1 MKLLA
6 VVFAVLLT
14 LTGNAWAQ
22 KKDKDAPPAS
32 IMQGLKNRIGKDAPI
47 ANIRRSPLPGLWEFS
62 INGDVLYTD
71 VNGRYL
77 FQGNLIDLNTRENLT
92 EARSQE
98 INKVDFSKL
107 PFELALKTVRG
118 NGLRVFAMFADPNC
132 GFCKKIE
139 KDIES
144 LTDVTIYTFFIPILS
159 EDSHLKSRQI
169 WCAADKQV
177 AWDDWMLRDK
187 APTGEGNC
195 AHPIDRIMTLGRQLR
210 INGTPTL
217 FFPDGRRIPGA
228 IPLEQIEALLNE
240 TSRLVKK

>member
-22 KKDKDAPPAS
+22 KKDKDEPPAS

-92 EARSQE
+92 EARSQIAAGSYASAE
-98 INKVDFSKL
+98 EVEARAADRRTKL
-107 PFELALKTVRG
+107 IDKAGRTNAPELAEHRPQ
-118 NGLRVFAMFADPNC
+118 N
-132 GFCKKIE
+132 
-139 KDIES
+139 
-144 LTDVTIYTFFIPILS
+144 
-159 EDSHLKSRQI
+159 
-169 WCAADKQV
+169 
-177 AWDDWMLRDK
+177 
-187 APTGEGNC
+187 
-195 AHPIDRIMTLGRQLR
+195 RIV
-210 INGTPTL
+210 PTL
-217 FFPDGRRIPGA
+217 SITLRKTILKRLFSSMNFSGAPRPVWAHIPC
-228 IPLEQIEALLNE
+228 
-240 TSRLVKK
+240 